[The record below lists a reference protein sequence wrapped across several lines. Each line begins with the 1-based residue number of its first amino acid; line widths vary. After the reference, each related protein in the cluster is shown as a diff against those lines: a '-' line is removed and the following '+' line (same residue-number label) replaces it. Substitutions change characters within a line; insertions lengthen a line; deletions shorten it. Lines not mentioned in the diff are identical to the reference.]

1 MIFRSL
7 TFRQLVTASAVNH
20 RWNELAFFLFQNRV
34 SLQLGSWAFEGQREW
49 TRTYTALSL
58 RASLP
63 KGLDIFLVQPLADG
77 AHTLDINIDN
87 ANDGTLLEF
96 LRLFRGVETLLVKID
111 RIRLSKTKRAFLRK
125 TPGFLPA
132 VRHLTL
138 RCRYVRM
145 VGLLAEVAPRLVTL
159 DLDLVPRLLP
169 NFYECQFDCLQSL
182 TLRFKL
188 ACVVASWEIPE
199 KQNLVERLRQLTSL
213 RKLGLFVDSDINA
226 FEVAFA
232 LPFIEELTLGGRFK
246 GCRLA
251 DFRNLTQMTNLR
263 SLSLAFEAE
272 RFSMYGVYTNPL
284 PTVEVFR
291 TNESTEFPLPAIIGK
306 FPNLKVLSISTA
318 TLSDLAVQAMIGST
332 WQNTM
337 EDLSIVI
344 ASIKPSV
351 VASFVALQKL
361 KKLSVFCCD
370 DAQVNQ
376 KKKKQNRN
384 SDFKSLPGVSGR
396 SQRIQRDRREGNDE
410 GAAHSAAL
418 RHAVVAIR
426 GGTWRLQPWLRRV
439 HQQRACQVLR
449 AYASL
454 SDLQLRL
461 FFLTSFFSFLTN
473 I

>member
-1 MIFRSL
+1 MDVDQEKESDAGVADELSINDMPNEILLMIFRSL

-63 KGLDIFLVQPLADG
+63 KGLDTFAVQPLADG
-77 AHTLDINIDN
+77 AQTLDINIDN

-96 LRLFRGVETLLVKID
+96 LRLFRGVETLLVNID

-145 VGLLAEVAPRLVTL
+145 VGLLAEVAPRL
-159 DLDLVPRLLP
+159 
-169 NFYECQFDCLQSL
+169 FDCLQSL

-213 RKLGLFVDSDINA
+213 RKLGLFADSDINA

-251 DFRNLTQMTNLR
+251 DFRNLTQMTSLR

-318 TLSDLAVQAMIGST
+318 TLSDLAVQAMVGST

-370 DAQVNQ
+370 DAQDGLSAFNAIAE
-376 KKKKQNRN
+376 KETMKE
-384 SDFKSLPGVSGR
+384 LH
-396 SQRIQRDRREGNDE
+396 IQRLYGMQWWP
-410 GAAHSAAL
+410 SAAEL
-418 RHAVVAIR
+418 GACNPGCAVYINKEPAKFYGR
-426 GGTWRLQPWLRRV
+426 TPL
-439 HQQRACQVLR
+439 
-449 AYASL
+449 
-454 SDLQLRL
+454 
-461 FFLTSFFSFLTN
+461 
-473 I
+473 